1 MQSQYRYS
9 QPGTPTSG
17 PAWFYGYCH
26 DSRKMRMMNYPDYV
40 RNMQTGYSNL
50 YQDPA
55 SVMQQWAGRKKTA
68 AARVAFAAPT
78 PSSMLAAAKHEEFRL
93 LSKMTLVVIGK

>member
-55 SVMQQWAGRKKTA
+55 SVMQQWAGMMQNATA
-68 AARVAFAAPT
+68 ST
-78 PSSMLAAAKHEEFRL
+78 PQSSKGRL
-93 LSKMTLVVIGK
+93 